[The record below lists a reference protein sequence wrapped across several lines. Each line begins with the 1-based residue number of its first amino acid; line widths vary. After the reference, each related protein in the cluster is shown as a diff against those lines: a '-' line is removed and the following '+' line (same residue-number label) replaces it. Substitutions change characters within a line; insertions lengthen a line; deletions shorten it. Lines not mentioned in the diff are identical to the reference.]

1 MSDVLKRF
9 RCLGFMDPTDQEVR
23 PQRRLAPRLTE
34 GRGMVGGFLDNRKH
48 NASVLLDHL
57 ATRLSCAYGMA
68 EAVHRAKFIYS
79 RVAEPPIIDEL
90 AEWCDFVVAAMGD

>member
-34 GRGMVGGFLDNRKH
+34 GRGTVGEFLDNRKH
-48 NASVLLDHL
+48 NASVLRGHL

-79 RVAEPPIIDEL
+79 RVAEPPLIDEL
-90 AEWCDFVVAAMGD
+90 AER

>member
-1 MSDVLKRF
+1 MARPLPLVP
-9 RCLGFMDPTDQEVR
+9 LG
-23 PQRRLAPRLTE
+23 E
-34 GRGMVGGFLDNRKH
+34 GRGDGGRVPRNRKH

-79 RVAEPPIIDEL
+79 HVAEPPLMDEL
-90 AEWCDFVVAAMGD
+90 AER